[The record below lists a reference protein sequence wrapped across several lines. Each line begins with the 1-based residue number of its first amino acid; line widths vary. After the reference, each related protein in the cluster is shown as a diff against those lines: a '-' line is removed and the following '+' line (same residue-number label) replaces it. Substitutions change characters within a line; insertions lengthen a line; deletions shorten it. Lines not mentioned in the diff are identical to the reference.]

1 MTLYDILFY
10 MSHQLWNS
18 FKYGFFTNIVKMP
31 YSFLE

>member
-18 FKYGFFTNIVKMP
+18 FKYGFFYKYRENAVFI
-31 YSFLE
+31 S